1 MKKLVVAALL
11 LFVGGGARAVGAYG
25 APATWSD
32 IRDLRAQVELLDESM
47 KSVDPGAP
55 ESREFNRRE
64 DEIRQ
69 RLTTLRDELR
79 RNGAEDRGSLG
90 ASKDEV
96 EALRRDIFD
105 LRRDVDFFRGYDER
119 EGRVSIPDGIE
130 IPIVLEQGLSSKTAR
145 PEDRVVASVA
155 ESVRV
160 GRHVVIP
167 AGTEVRGIVRRVEPA
182 RRPAHGGRLELA
194 FDSLVVNGQ
203 PVGMRSSVVRIS
215 ESKVDKSKAGLG
227 ALLGG
232 LVGVVT
238 GGKKGLL
245 IGGAVGAA
253 GAIVATK
260 GDEVELPP
268 GTEVVVRLERPV
280 DLARIERQ

>member
-1 MKKLVVAALL
+1 MRRLAVPTLL
-11 LFVGGGARAVGAYG
+11 LLVAGARVTGAYS

-32 IRDLRAQVELLDESM
+32 IRELRAQVELLDESLR
-47 KSVDPGAP
+47 SVDPRAP
-55 ESREFNRRE
+55 ESREFGRRE

-69 RLTTLRDELR
+69 RLTSLRDELR
-79 RNGAEDRGSLG
+79 RDRAGEGEGVG

-105 LRRDVDFFRGYDER
+105 LRRDVDSFRGYDER
-119 EGRVSIPDGIE
+119 GSRVSIPDGIE
-130 IPIVLEQGLSSKTAR
+130 IPIVLEEGLSSRTAR
-145 PEDRVVASVA
+145 PEDRVMASVA

-160 GRHVVIP
+160 GGHVAIP
-167 AGTEVRGIVRRVEPA
+167 AGTEVRGIVRSVEPA

-203 PVGMRSSVVRIS
+203 PVDMRSSVIRIS

-232 LVGVVT
+232 LVGVVA

-280 DLARIERQ
+280 DLARIERE